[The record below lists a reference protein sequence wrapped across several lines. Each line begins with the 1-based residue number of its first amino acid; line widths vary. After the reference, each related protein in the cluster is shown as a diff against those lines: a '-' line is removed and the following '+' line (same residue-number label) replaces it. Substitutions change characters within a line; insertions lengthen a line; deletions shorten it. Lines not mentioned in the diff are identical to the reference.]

1 MRTPQDII
9 FSLLKEDQPLLL
21 EARLPSHIYKYKHT
35 CARLFMQDMIFSL
48 LKEDQPLLLA
58 FNTAQVPSLLPGIRQ
73 NIFPP
78 SLLQAKAA
86 APAAQRQQQ
95 PQQPQQ
101 QQPQQPQQPQQQQQQ
116 PQQPPQPPQQQ
127 QGGPSKWLG
136 TLDAPYKKK

>member
-1 MRTPQDII
+1 MRTPQDI
-9 FSLLKEDQPLLL
+9 
-21 EARLPSHIYKYKHT
+21 
-35 CARLFMQDMIFSL
+35 IFSL

-95 PQQPQQ
+95 PQQP
-101 QQPQQPQQPQQQQQQ
+101 
-116 PQQPPQPPQQQ
+116 PQPPQQQ